1 MIARLT
7 GDVVE
12 RLPGAVVLDVR
23 GVGYLVLVGPRLAGE
38 LTEGATTL
46 YISTQVS
53 EDSFRLFGFG
63 RAAERQCFE
72 LLTTMPRVG
81 PKLSQALVDH
91 LGLEGLAAAIDAEDT
106 RALAAAPGVGKKT
119 AERLVLELR
128 GKIPVEFRA
137 AAAAAT
143 AAAAEAPPKTKDH
156 DTLVLALAQLGYRKS
171 EIDQALAGLAARG
184 LDGADVPTRLSHSLK
199 ILSGG

>member
-1 MIARLT
+1 MIARLA

-12 RLPGAVVLDVR
+12 RLPGAVVMDVR
-23 GVGYLVLVGPRLAGE
+23 GVGYLVHVGPRLVGE
-38 LTEGATTL
+38 LSDGAATL

-53 EDSFRLFGFG
+53 EDSIRLFGFG

-137 AAAAAT
+137 AAAT
-143 AAAAEAPPKTKDH
+143 AAAESEAPPKTKDH

>member
-1 MIARLT
+1 MIARLA

-12 RLPGAVVLDVR
+12 RLPGAVVMDVR
-23 GVGYLVLVGPRLAGE
+23 GVGYLVFVGPRLVGE
-38 LTEGATTL
+38 LSDGAAATL

-53 EDSFRLFGFG
+53 EDSIRLFGFG

-137 AAAAAT
+137 AATAADAAAD
-143 AAAAEAPPKTKDH
+143 APPKTKDH